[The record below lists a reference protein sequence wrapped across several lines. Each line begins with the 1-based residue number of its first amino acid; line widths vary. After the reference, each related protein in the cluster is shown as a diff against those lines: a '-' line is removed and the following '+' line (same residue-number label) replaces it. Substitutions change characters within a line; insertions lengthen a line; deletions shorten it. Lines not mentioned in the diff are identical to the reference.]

1 VAKDRRHGATRAGAF
16 HRISKE
22 LLRELPAIIRILELQ
37 RKDFNR
43 PRRYQELTVKARQ
56 PIVLLPLTLLCT
68 AARRAEVKE
77 EISVSVEE
85 FTAAQ
90 KLFQIIRRLPLAI
103 Q

>member
-1 VAKDRRHGATRAGAF
+1 MGKDRRHGATRAGAF
-16 HRISKE
+16 RRILKE
-22 LLRELPAIIRILELQ
+22 LQRELLAIIRILESR

-43 PRRYQELTVKARQ
+43 LPRYQELTVKARQ

-68 AARRAEVKE
+68 AARRAEVKG

-90 KLFQIIRRLPLAI
+90 KLFRIIPRLPLAI

>member
-1 VAKDRRHGATRAGAF
+1 MGKDRRHGATRAGAF
-16 HRISKE
+16 HRILKE
-22 LLRELPAIIRILELQ
+22 LQRELLAIIRILELQ

-43 PRRYQELTVKARQ
+43 LRRYQELTVKVRQ
-56 PIVLLPLTLLCT
+56 PIALLPLTLPCT
-68 AARRAEVKE
+68 AVRQAEVKE

-90 KLFQIIRRLPLAI
+90 KLFPIIRRLPHAV